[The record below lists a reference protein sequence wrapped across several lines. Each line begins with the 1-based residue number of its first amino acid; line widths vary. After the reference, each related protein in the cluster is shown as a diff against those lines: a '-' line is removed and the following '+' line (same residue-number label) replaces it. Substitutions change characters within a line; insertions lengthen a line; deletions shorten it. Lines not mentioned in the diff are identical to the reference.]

1 MTKENYD
8 SDLLRTGEVS
18 KHLKIFTSNEDF
30 KLSSGGKLDSLNV
43 AYETYGQLNKD
54 KSNAVLICHAVSG
67 DSHVAQHDSTDLP
80 GWWDIMVGPN
90 RPIDTNKYFAICSNV
105 IGGCQGSIGPNS
117 INPDTGKEFGPT
129 FPNITIEDM
138 VSAQKLLIDSL
149 GIEKLLS
156 VTGGSMGGFQAIQW
170 GRQYPEKVS
179 GVIGLATSPRLTNQ
193 ALAFDVVGRNSIIT
207 DTRFNE
213 GNYYNSDEKPE
224 DGLAIARMLAHITY
238 ISKDSM
244 KRKFDESRYEPH
256 DISTIFEKRFS
267 VGSYL
272 AYQGSK
278 FVNRF
283 DANSY
288 ITLSTAMDYFDIGE
302 SLSEIK
308 KSLIDTECK
317 WLLVSFSSDWLYPP
331 FQSEEIVDALV
342 SLDKSVSYC
351 SVESDAGHDAFL
363 LENEIEQYGKMT
375 GSFLENISGN
385 NSNSVKKNSKPST
398 TNIYFDQRIDL
409 DFISDLIEDG
419 DKVLDLGCE
428 NGDLLNEL
436 KKKNCKK
443 LVGVEIDEFK
453 VSEAIDKGL
462 EIINCDINTGLKRFT
477 ENQFDVVVLSQTLQ
491 SIKNV
496 EETIEEI
503 LRISEKAII
512 SFPNFA
518 YKPLRSM
525 LFNEGKAPKLEGLY
539 GYNWYNT
546 PNRRF
551 PTILDFQEFCESKSI
566 HINNSYY
573 LDTETNKIVE
583 NDPNLNA
590 DTAIFV
596 LSKRNQNETKK

>member
-8 SDLLRTGEVS
+8 SDLLRTGES
-18 KHLKIFTSNEDF
+18 SRHLQIFTSNKNFHLVSGDELDF
-30 KLSSGGKLDSLNV
+30 LNV
-43 AYETYGQLNKD
+43 AYETYGTLNQD
-54 KSNAVLICHAVSG
+54 KSNAVLVCHAVSG
-67 DSHVAQHDSTDLP
+67 DSHVAQHDSDDLP
-80 GWWDIMVGPN
+80 GWWDIMVGPGK
-90 RPIDTNKYFAICSNV
+90 PIDTDKYFVICSNT

-117 INPDTGKEFGPT
+117 INPKTGNEFGPL
-129 FPNITIEDM
+129 FPNIRIEDM
-138 VSAQKLLIDSL
+138 VGAQKLLIDSL
-149 GIEKLLS
+149 GIDKLLS
-156 VTGGSMGGFQAIQW
+156 VVGGSMGGFQAIQW
-170 GRQYPEKVS
+170 ARQYPEKVS

-207 DTRFNE
+207 DKKFNE
-213 GNYYNSDEKPE
+213 GNYYDSDEKPE

-244 KRKFDESRYEPH
+244 KRKFDESRYEPQ

-278 FVNRF
+278 FVSRF

-288 ITLSTAMDYFDIGE
+288 ITLSTAMDYFDIGD

-308 KSLIDTECK
+308 KSLINTECK

-331 FQSEEIVDALV
+331 FQSEEIVDSLI
-342 SLDKSVSYC
+342 SLDKPVSYC
-351 SVESDAGHDAFL
+351 NIESDAGHDAFL

-375 GSFLENISGN
+375 ESFLENIAGN
-385 NSNSVKKNSKPST
+385 NSVSINKISKPST
-398 TNIYFDQRIDL
+398 TNIFFDERIDL
-409 DFISDLIEDG
+409 NFIADLINEG

-428 NGDLLNEL
+428 NGALLNEL
-436 KKKNCKK
+436 KKKKCKK
-443 LVGVEIDEFK
+443 LVGVELDEFK
-453 VSEAIDKGL
+453 VTEAIGKGL
-462 EIINCDINTGLKRFT
+462 EIINCDINTGLERFT

-491 SIKNV
+491 SIKDV
-496 EETIEEI
+496 EKTIQEI
-503 LRISEKAII
+503 LRISKKAVI

-518 YKPLRSM
+518 YKPLRDM

-546 PNRRF
+546 PNKRF
-551 PTILDFQEFCESKSI
+551 PTILDFQEFCDAKSVAI
-566 HINNSYY
+566 KNSFY
-573 LDTETNKIVE
+573 LDTENNRIVE
-583 NDPNLNA
+583 DDPNLNA

-596 LSKRNQNETKK
+596 LSKKD